1 MFLVYYQTL
10 VMKFKMMKK
19 TKSGENPR
27 GDVERGLTTIRI
39 SKNSALRLGK
49 RKRKLTDTYE
59 TVITRLLRDDCG
71 G

>member
-1 MFLVYYQTL
+1 
-10 VMKFKMMKK
+10 MKSKMRKSTK
-19 TKSGENPR
+19 KSGENPR

-49 RKRKLTDTYE
+49 RKRRLTDTYE
-59 TVITRLLRDDCG
+59 DVIIRLLRDDCG